1 MKKNWDVY
9 PPSLHPSLV
18 EDVSS
23 FFYEYFLHAPLAR
36 KKKMVMSL
44 EPEEKKKITDI
55 YNKQPWLCEGDTEQ
69 GVDSIHTSFTSKMG
83 TEFLNFCDD

>member
-1 MKKNWDVY
+1 MLPW
-9 PPSLHPSLV
+9 P
-18 EDVSS
+18 E
-23 FFYEYFLHAPLAR
+23 R
-36 KKKMVMSL
+36 KKWSCLLSL
-44 EPEEKKKITDI
+44 KKKKKITDI